1 MKPPLITRSDS
12 KINRATLRLFWHE
25 MRSEKR
31 LMVIYSLLIPLGYL
45 LYTVL
50 LPLFFSLII
59 QVLIENPNNLQP
71 AWNLIV
77 MSIIVSAA
85 ALVSHYWGFN
95 LMFNHEE
102 RLQTRLTKRAMDHL
116 MAHSYQY
123 FSNKKVGALA
133 GDLHGFVKSILSL
146 MDALYLQAMTIIVN
160 FTASLIIIAFLSPI
174 LLIPLGL
181 LTVTIIML
189 SIRAHKRRSPIRNE
203 RKQLH
208 SQLLGTTAD
217 ILGNQLLVRIF
228 ARERLEVSSV
238 QTARQEIESLARRE
252 ISLIQRE
259 AAFRLIALYTFQIL
273 TVALCIWLFSRDLL
287 SIAALIFAITYLG
300 RVTGSLFSL
309 TPIIRGVEQALL
321 DAAPI
326 TEMLLEPIE
335 VKDVAN
341 AHDLKVKN
349 GEIQLRDVVFHY
361 QNAEHDAVFDKLNM
375 RINAGERVG
384 LAGHSGGGKTTLTK
398 LLLRF
403 ADIQNGE
410 ILIDGQNIARVTQM
424 SLRQNIAYVPQDPY
438 LFHRSLRENLAYG
451 RETATDEEILDA
463 CDKAHAS
470 EFIQKLPHGLDTIV
484 GERGV
489 KLSGGQRQ
497 RIAIARAILKDA
509 PILILDE
516 ATSALDSESEQ
527 IIQQALEELMRG
539 RTSIVV
545 AHRLSTIQK
554 LDRIIVLDHGTIIE
568 EGSHKHL
575 IAQNGLYANLWRH
588 QSGGFIEE

>member
-1 MKPPLITRSDS
+1 MKQAILTRTENR
-12 KINRATLRLFWHE
+12 IARATLKIYWDE
-25 MRSEKR
+25 MKQEKR
-31 LMVIYSLLIPLGYL
+31 LIAIYNLLIPLGYL

-59 QVLIENPNNLQP
+59 QILIENPDNIQS
-71 AWNLIV
+71 AWNLVFMGIV
-77 MSIIVSAA
+77 VSVA
-85 ALVSHYWGFN
+85 ALASHNWGFR

-123 FSNKKVGALA
+123 FSNTKVGALA
-133 GDLHGFVKSILSL
+133 GDLNGFIKSILSL
-146 MDALYLQAMTIIVN
+146 MDALYIQAMTIIVN

-174 LLIPLGL
+174 LLVPLGL
-181 LTVTIIML
+181 LTVAIILL
-189 SIRAHKRRSPIRNE
+189 SIRAHKQRAPIRNE
-203 RKQLH
+203 RKRLN
-208 SQLLGTTAD
+208 SQLFGTTAD
-217 ILGNQLLVRIF
+217 IFGNQLLVRIF
-228 ARERLEVSSV
+228 ARERMEVSSV
-238 QTARQEIESLARRE
+238 QTARQEIEDLTRQE

-259 AAFRLIALYTFQIL
+259 AAFRMIALYTFQIL

-287 SIAALIFAITYLG
+287 SIAALIFAVTYLG
-300 RVTGSLFSL
+300 RITGSLFSL
-309 TPIIRGVEQALL
+309 TPIIRGIEQALL

-335 VKDVAN
+335 VKDAAN
-341 AHDLKVKN
+341 AKDLKVEK
-349 GEIQLRDVVFHY
+349 GELHLRDVAFHY
-361 QNAEHDAVFDKLNM
+361 QNAKHEAVFDKLNLH
-375 RINAGERVG
+375 IKAGERVG

-403 ADIQNGE
+403 ADIQHGE
-410 ILIDGQNIARVTQM
+410 ILIDGQNIAQVTQA
-424 SLRQNIAYVPQDPY
+424 SLRRSIAYVPQDPY

-451 RETATDEEILDA
+451 CESVTNEEILAA

-470 EFIQKLPHGLDTIV
+470 EFIQKLPDGLDTIV
-484 GERGV
+484 GERGI

-497 RIAIARAILKDA
+497 RIAIARAILKNA

-516 ATSALDSESEQ
+516 ATSALDSESEL

-539 RTSIVV
+539 RTSIVI

-554 LDRIIVLDHGTIIE
+554 LDRIIVLDHGAIVE
-568 EGSHKHL
+568 EGPHKQL
-575 IAQNGLYANLWRH
+575 ITQGGPYANLWKH
-588 QSGGFIEE
+588 QSGGFIQE

>member
-1 MKPPLITRSDS
+1 MKQPILTRTDN
-12 KINRATLRLFWHE
+12 KIAGLTLKIYWGE
-25 MRSEKR
+25 MRAEKR
-31 LMVIYSLLIPLGYL
+31 LIALYSLIIPLGYL

-59 QVLIENPNNLQP
+59 QSLILDPHDLAPARNLV
-71 AWNLIV
+71 ALIILA
-77 MSIIVSAA
+77 SIA
-85 ALVSHYWGFN
+85 ALFLHYFGFK

-116 MAHSYQY
+116 MAHSYQF
-123 FSNKKVGALA
+123 FSNKKVGTLA
-133 GDLHGFVKSILSL
+133 GDLNGFIKSILSL
-146 MDALYLQAMTIIVN
+146 MDALYLQAMPIIVN
-160 FTASLIIIAFLSPI
+160 FSASLVIIAFLSPI

-181 LTVTIIML
+181 LTAAIIAL
-189 SIRAHKRRSPIRNE
+189 SIRSHKQRAPIRNE
-203 RKQLH
+203 RKWLN
-208 SQLLGTTAD
+208 SGLLGTTAD

-228 ARERLEVSSV
+228 AREVHEV
-238 QTARQEIESLARRE
+238 QTVQSAREEIEELTRRE

-259 AAFRLIALYTFQIL
+259 AAFRLATLYSFQII
-273 TVALCIWLFSRDLL
+273 TIIFCIWLFAKDSLP
-287 SIAALIFAITYLG
+287 IAALIFAVTYLG
-300 RVTGSLFSL
+300 RITSSLFSL

-321 DAAPI
+321 DAAPM
-326 TEMLLEPIE
+326 TEMLSEPIE
-335 VKDVAN
+335 VKDAKN
-341 AHDLKVKN
+341 ATDLKVTR
-349 GEIQLRDVVFHY
+349 GDIQCKGIGFHY
-361 QNAEHDAVFDKLNM
+361 QNASNDAVFDKLNLH
-375 RINAGERVG
+375 IKAGERIG

-403 ADIQNGE
+403 ADIQQGD
-410 ILIDGQNIARVTQM
+410 ILIDDQSIAQVTQS

-451 RETATDEEILDA
+451 LDNATDEEILAA
-463 CDKAHAS
+463 CQKAHAR
-470 EFIQKLPHGLDTIV
+470 EFIQKLPVGLDTIV

-527 IIQQALEELMRG
+527 IIQQALEELMHG
-539 RTSIVV
+539 RTAIVI
-545 AHRLSTIQK
+545 ALRLSTIQK
-554 LDRIIVLDHGTIIE
+554 LERIIVLDHGRIIE
-568 EGSHKHL
+568 EGTHRHL
-575 IAQNGLYANLWRH
+575 IDQGGVYARLWKH